1 VAYGESKEN
10 ERDGE
15 FGEGELLGAAV
26 QFIEEEREGER
37 APGREKKQPA
47 STPLMAINGGFEW
60 REREG
65 ETAGRGR
72 GDGFLLGA
80 RHGWAVEASW
90 RHPGGILARAWAQL
104 RGVGGCVRAF
114 PDLGRK
120 RELTCGPYM
129 SWRREEK
136 RIWVHMHRNENG
148 REENVQVPVE
158 VGLIG

>member
-15 FGEGELLGAAV
+15 FGEGELLGAVV

-60 REREG
+60 REREKGKRLG
-65 ETAGRGR
+65 EEGATVSCWARGTAGRLR
-72 GDGFLLGA
+72 
-80 RHGWAVEASW
+80 RRS
-90 RHPGGILARAWAQL
+90 GILARAWAQL

-120 RELTCGPYM
+120 RELTCGPHM
-129 SWRREEK
+129 S
-136 RIWVHMHRNENG
+136 
-148 REENVQVPVE
+148 
-158 VGLIG
+158 